1 MTTLTARPS
10 GSAVWLACPMGL
22 TMQNRYGD
30 RYPAGAA
37 AEEGTAAHWVLEAAS
52 PSTAAHCPA
61 IGDTAP
67 NGVSVTAEM
76 IGHASEALKYAF
88 GLSTGGELHMEKRLV
103 MKLPN
108 TPNTVGTADIIVL
121 PPDGKTVHVIDYKYG
136 YTHVPADA
144 PQLKIYGIAARQTFQ
159 RESVHL
165 HVIQPRDY
173 TAKPIRSHHFTP
185 AEQNDFCAQVAM
197 ALKLAA
203 SPKPVAIP
211 GSHCNR
217 CPGRGQCEAVRG
229 WSMVEEHA
237 GTDLQLTPE
246 AVAAELHLARRQ
258 AELAAARVKG
268 LEDEAAHVLR
278 SGGLVPGW
286 SMQSKPGREQWTDEQ
301 PVLSLAEG
309 FGLLD
314 TVSTRKL
321 ITPNQ
326 AIKAGLP
333 AELVRMHT
341 TRPQGEAKLVPTGE
355 TLAARVFT
363 ETN

>member
-1 MTTLTARPS
+1 MTALTARPS

-22 TMQNRYGD
+22 TMQNRYGN

-37 AEEGTAAHWVLEAAS
+37 AEEGTAAHEVLEAMACGKLWGDVAS
-52 PSTAAHCPA
+52 
-61 IGDTAP
+61 
-67 NGVSVTAEM
+67 NGVAITSDMVEHAGKAHSYAE
-76 IGHASEALKYAF
+76 SL
-88 GLSTGGELHMEKRLV
+88 GGEVLSEKRLV
-103 MKLPN
+103 MKLPD
-108 TPNTVGTADIIVL
+108 TPDTVGTADIIVL

-136 YTHVPADA
+136 FTHVPADA

-159 RESVHL
+159 RESVYL

-173 TAKPIRSHHFTP
+173 TAKPIRTHHFTP
-185 AEQNDFCAQVAM
+185 IEQNDFCAQVTM
-197 ALKLAA
+197 ALRLAA

-217 CPGRGQCEAVRG
+217 CPGRGQCAAVRD
-229 WSMVEEHA
+229 WSMVEEQA
-237 GTDLQLTPE
+237 GSDAQLSPE
-246 AVAAELHLARRQ
+246 AVAFELHLARRQ

-314 TVSTRKL
+314 TVSVRKL

-326 AIKAGLP
+326 AVKAGLP

-341 TRPQGEAKLVPTGE
+341 TRPQGEPKLVPTGE
-355 TLAARVFT
+355 TLAARIFG
-363 ETN
+363 EK

>member
-1 MTTLTARPS
+1 MLTARPS

-22 TMQNRYGD
+22 TMQNRYGN

-37 AEEGTAAHWVLEAAS
+37 AEEGTAAHWVLEQTLAALYDELPGVA
-52 PSTAAHCPA
+52 PSGVAISEDMKAH
-61 IGDTAP
+61 
-67 NGVSVTAEM
+67 
-76 IGHASEALKYAF
+76 ALGAVDYADS
-88 GLSTGGELHMEKRLV
+88 LGGEILSEKRLV
-103 MKLPN
+103 LKLPK
-108 TPNTVGTADIIVL
+108 TPNIVGTADIIVL
-121 PPDGKTVHVIDYKYG
+121 PSDGKTVHVIDYKYG
-136 YTHVPADA
+136 FTHVPADS

-173 TAKPIRSHHFTP
+173 TAKPIRTHHFTP
-185 AEQNDFCAQVAM
+185 AEQNDFCAQVTM

-217 CPGRGQCEAVRG
+217 CPGRGQCAAVRE

-237 GTDLQLTPE
+237 GSDAQLSPE

-258 AELAAARVKG
+258 AELASARVKG
-268 LEDEAAHVLR
+268 LEDEAMHVLR

-355 TLAARVFT
+355 TLAARIFG
-363 ETN
+363 ETT

>member
-37 AEEGTAAHWVLEAAS
+37 AEEGTAAHWVKEQLRAGNPVAV
-52 PSTAAHCPA
+52 
-61 IGDTAP
+61 GDAAP
-67 NGVSVTAEM
+67 NGVAVTQDMLNYGAQANSYLDKLAVGGKVFTELN
-76 IGHASEALKYAF
+76 IEIKFGKYTIK
-88 GLSTGGELHMEKRLV
+88 G
-103 MKLPN
+103 
-108 TPNTVGTADIIVL
+108 TVDDVAL
-121 PPDGKTVHVIDYKYG
+121 PPDGRAFHQVDYKYG
-136 YTHVPADA
+136 YTHVPADSS
-144 PQLKIYGIAARQTFQ
+144 QNRIYGIGLRQRFV
-159 RESVHL
+159 REQGTL
-165 HVIQPRDY
+165 HVVQPRDY
-173 TAKPIRSHHFTP
+173 TAKPTRSWVFTP
-185 AEQNDFCAQVAM
+185 IDQLDFCQKVER
-197 ALKLAA
+197 ALDAA
-203 SPKPVAIP
+203 HEKNPVAIP

-217 CPGRGQCEAVRG
+217 CPGRGQCAAVRE

-237 GTDLQLTPE
+237 GSDAQLSPE
-246 AVAAELHLARRQ
+246 AVAFELHLARRQ

-278 SGGLVPGW
+278 TGGLVPGW

-355 TLAARVFT
+355 TLAARIFG
-363 ETN
+363 ETK

>member
-22 TMQNRYGD
+22 TMQNRYGN

-37 AEEGTAAHWVLEAAS
+37 AEEGTAAHEVLEYLTS
-52 PSTAAHCPA
+52 GRGVSETA
-61 IGDTAP
+61 G
-67 NGVSVTAEM
+67 NGVATTEEM
-76 IGHASEALKYAF
+76 VDYAHKAIAYAQSLAD
-88 GLSTGGELHMEKRLV
+88 GTPLLSEKRLV

-108 TPNTVGTADIIVL
+108 TPNVVGTADLIVL
-121 PPDGKTVHVIDYKYG
+121 PPDGKTVHVVDYKYG
-136 YTHVPADA
+136 YTHVPADS

-159 RESVHL
+159 RESVYL

-173 TAKPIRSHHFTP
+173 TAKPIRTHHFTP
-185 AEQNDFCAQVAM
+185 IEQNDFCAQVSM

-217 CPGRGQCEAVRG
+217 CPGRGQCAAVRD

-237 GTDLQLTPE
+237 GSDAQLTPE
-246 AVAAELHLARRQ
+246 AVAFELHLARRQ
-258 AELAAARVKG
+258 AELATARVKG

-278 SGGLVPGW
+278 TGGLVPGW
-286 SMQSKPGREQWTDEQ
+286 SLQSSLGREKWTNEQ
-301 PVLSLAEG
+301 PVLDLAAG

-314 TVSTRKL
+314 TVSERRL

-326 AIKAGLP
+326 AIKVGLP

-341 TRPQGEAKLVPTGE
+341 TRPQGEPKLVPTGE
-355 TLAARVFT
+355 TLAARIFG
-363 ETN
+363 ETT

>member
-37 AEEGTAAHWVLEAAS
+37 AEEGTAAHWVLEKTLRLEGAPSAAS
-52 PSTAAHCPA
+52 
-61 IGDTAP
+61 
-67 NGVSVTAEM
+67 NGVTISDEMKAHAE
-76 IGHASEALKYAF
+76 SALQYVY
-88 GLSTGGELHMEKRLV
+88 GLQGERGEFYTEKRLTL
-103 MKLPN
+103 KLPN
-108 TPNTVGTADIIVL
+108 TPDILGTADVIVL

-136 YTHVPADA
+136 YTHVPADS

-159 RESVHL
+159 RESVYL

-173 TAKPIRSHHFTP
+173 TAKPIRTHHFTP
-185 AEQNDFCAQVAM
+185 IEQNDFCAQVTM
-197 ALKLAA
+197 ALRLAA
-203 SPKPVAIP
+203 SPKPVATP
-211 GSHCNR
+211 GSHCLR
-217 CPGRGQCEAVRG
+217 CPGRGQCAEVRD

-237 GTDLQLTPE
+237 GADAQLTPE

-278 SGGLVPGW
+278 TGGLVPGW

-355 TLAARVFT
+355 TLAARIFG
-363 ETN
+363 EK

>member
-22 TMQNRYGD
+22 TMQNRYGN

-37 AEEGTAAHWVLEAAS
+37 AEEGTAAHWVLEQLFDQRPIAS
-52 PSTAAHCPA
+52 M
-61 IGDTAP
+61 TAP
-67 NGVSVTAEM
+67 NGVAITQDM
-76 IGHASEALKYAF
+76 QNHAASALAYIDSLTGAGGGKAHSEHKLT
-88 GLSTGGELHMEKRLV
+88 L
-103 MKLPN
+103 KLPN
-108 TPNTVGTADIIVL
+108 TPNVVGTADIIVL

-136 YTHVPADA
+136 FTHVPSDA

-159 RESVHL
+159 RESVYL

-185 AEQNDFCAQVAM
+185 AEQNDFCAQVTM

-217 CPGRGQCEAVRG
+217 CPGRGQCEAVRE

-237 GTDLQLTPE
+237 GTDAQLSPE

-258 AELAAARVKG
+258 AELADARVKG
-268 LEDEAAHVLR
+268 LEDEVMHVLR

-286 SMQSKPGREQWTDEQ
+286 STERKPGREQWTDEQ
-301 PVLSLAEG
+301 PVLDLAAG
-309 FGLLD
+309 FGMLD
-314 TVSTRKL
+314 TVSERRL

-355 TLAARVFT
+355 TLAARIFG
-363 ETN
+363 EK

>member
-37 AEEGTAAHWVLEAAS
+37 AEEGTAAHWVKEQLRAGNPVS
-52 PSTAAHCPA
+52 V
-61 IGDTAP
+61 GDAAP
-67 NGVSVTAEM
+67 NGVAVTRDMLTYGAQANSYLDKLADGGKVFTELN
-76 IGHASEALKYAF
+76 IEIKFGKYTIK
-88 GLSTGGELHMEKRLV
+88 G
-103 MKLPN
+103 
-108 TPNTVGTADIIVL
+108 TVDDVAL
-121 PPDGKTVHVIDYKYG
+121 PPDGRTFHQVDYKYG
-136 YTHVPADA
+136 YTHVPADSS
-144 PQLKIYGIAARQTFQ
+144 QNRIYGIGLRQRFV
-159 RESVHL
+159 REQGTL
-165 HVIQPRDY
+165 HIVQPRDY
-173 TAKPIRSHHFTP
+173 AAKPIRSWVFTP
-185 AEQNDFCAQVAM
+185 IDQLDFCQKVER
-197 ALKLAA
+197 ALDAA
-203 SPKPVAIP
+203 HEKNPVATP
-211 GSHCNR
+211 GSHCLR
-217 CPGRGQCEAVRG
+217 CPGRGQCEAVRY

-237 GTDLQLTPE
+237 GSDAQLSPE

-355 TLAARVFT
+355 TLAARIFG
-363 ETN
+363 EK

>member
-37 AEEGTAAHWVLEAAS
+37 AEEGTAAHWVLES
-52 PSTAAHCPA
+52 VLMPPVPTPTAGEA
-61 IGDTAP
+61 AP
-67 NGVSVTAEM
+67 NGVSVTDEM
-76 IGHASEALKYAF
+76 ISHATEAKRYAHS
-88 GLSTGGELHMEKRLV
+88 LAEGGKVLVEHKMRMELQGV
-103 MKLPN
+103 D
-108 TPNTVGTADIIVL
+108 TIFGTADIIVL

-136 YTHVPADA
+136 FTHVPADS

-159 RESVHL
+159 RETVVL

-173 TAKPIRSHHFTP
+173 TAKPIRLHHFTP
-185 AEQNDFCAQVAM
+185 AEQLEFCGKVEMAM
-197 ALKLAA
+197 RLAA

-217 CPGRGQCEAVRG
+217 CPGRGQCAAVRE

-237 GTDLQLTPE
+237 GSDAQLSPE
-246 AVAAELHLARRQ
+246 AVAFELHLARRQ

-286 SMQSKPGREQWTDEQ
+286 SMQSSRGREQWTNEQ
-301 PVLSLAEG
+301 PVLDLAAG

-314 TVSTRKL
+314 TVSERRL

-341 TRPQGEAKLVPTGE
+341 TRPQGEAKLVPTD
-355 TLAARVFT
+355 TSTVHKLFT
-363 ETN
+363 QG

>member
-22 TMQNRYGD
+22 TMQNRYGN

-37 AEEGTAAHWVLEAAS
+37 AEEGTAAHWVLEQEFDQRPITS
-52 PSTAAHCPA
+52 E
-61 IGDTAP
+61 TAP
-67 NGVSVTAEM
+67 KGVAITQDMRS
-76 IGHASEALKYAF
+76 HAKSALEYVDSLA
-88 GLSTGGELHMEKRLV
+88 GGTGGKALSEHRLSI
-103 MKLPN
+103 KLPN
-108 TPNTVGTADIIVL
+108 TPDIIGTADVIVL

-136 YTHVPADA
+136 YTHVPADS

-173 TAKPIRSHHFTP
+173 TAKPIRTHHFTP
-185 AEQNDFCAQVAM
+185 AEQNDFCAQVTM
-197 ALKLAA
+197 AIKLAA

-217 CPGRGQCEAVRG
+217 CPGRGQCEAVRD

-237 GTDLQLTPE
+237 GSDAQLSPE

-278 SGGLVPGW
+278 SGGMVPGW

-355 TLAARVFT
+355 TLAARIFG
-363 ETN
+363 EK

>member
-22 TMQNRYGD
+22 TMQNRYGN

-37 AEEGTAAHWVLEAAS
+37 ADEGTAAHWVKEQLRLGNR
-52 PSTAAHCPA
+52 P
-61 IGDTAP
+61 IVGDAAP
-67 NGVSVTAEM
+67 NGVAITQDMLDHGAAANAYLDKLADGGKVYAELK
-76 IGHASEALKYAF
+76 IDIEFGKYVLTGTVDDVAL
-88 GLSTGGELHMEKRLV
+88 L
-103 MKLPN
+103 
-108 TPNTVGTADIIVL
+108 
-121 PPDGKTVHVIDYKYG
+121 PDGHSFHQADYKYG
-136 YTHVPADA
+136 YTHVPADS
-144 PQLKIYGIAARQTFQ
+144 PQNKIYGIGLRQRFG
-159 RESVHL
+159 REKATL

-173 TAKPIRSHHFTP
+173 TAKPTRDYVFTP
-185 AEQNDFCAQVAM
+185 ADQLKFCAQVER
-197 ALKLAA
+197 ALDAA
-203 SPKPVAIP
+203 HAAKPVAIP

-217 CPGRGQCEAVRG
+217 CPGRGQCAAVRD

-237 GTDLQLTPE
+237 GSDSQLTPE
-246 AVAAELHLARRQ
+246 AVAAELHLSRRQ

-341 TRPQGEAKLVPTGE
+341 IRPQGEAKLVPTGE
-355 TLAARVFT
+355 TLAARVFSA
-363 ETN
+363 E

>member
-22 TMQNRYGD
+22 TMQNRYGN

-37 AEEGTAAHWVLEAAS
+37 AEEGTAAHWVLES
-52 PSTAAHCPA
+52 VLMPPVPTPTAGEA
-61 IGDTAP
+61 AP
-67 NGVSVTAEM
+67 NGVSVTEEM
-76 IGHASEALKYAF
+76 ISHATEAKKYAHS
-88 GLSTGGELHMEKRLV
+88 LAEGGKVLVEHKMRLELQGV
-103 MKLPN
+103 D
-108 TPNTVGTADIIVL
+108 TIFGTADVIVL

-136 YTHVPADA
+136 FTHVPADSS
-144 PQLKIYGIAARQTFQ
+144 QLKIYGVAARQAFQ
-159 RESVHL
+159 REAVYL

-173 TAKPIRSHHFTP
+173 TAKPIRTHQFTP
-185 AEQNDFCAQVAM
+185 IEQNDFCAEVQMAM
-197 ALKLAA
+197 RLAA
-203 SPKPVAIP
+203 SRQPVAVP

-217 CPGRGQCEAVRG
+217 CPGRGQCAAVRD

-237 GTDLQLTPE
+237 GSDAQLTPE

-278 SGGLVPGW
+278 TGGLVPGW
-286 SMQSKPGREQWTDEQ
+286 SLQSSPGREKWTDEQ
-301 PVLSLAEG
+301 PVLDLAAG

-314 TVSTRKL
+314 TVSERRL

-355 TLAARVFT
+355 TLAARIFG
-363 ETN
+363 ETT

>member
-1 MTTLTARPS
+1 MLTARPS

-22 TMQNRYGD
+22 TMQNLYGN

-37 AEEGTAAHWVLEAAS
+37 AEEGTAAHWVLEETLRNAES
-52 PSTAAHCPA
+52 L
-61 IGDTAP
+61 GVTAP
-67 NGVSVTAEM
+67 NGVAVSDDMVNHALQAE
-76 IGHASEALKYAF
+76 KYAQ
-88 GLSTGGELHMEKRLV
+88 GLADAGEVLSERRLV

-108 TPNTVGTADIIVL
+108 TPDTVGTADIIVL
-121 PPDGKTVHVIDYKYG
+121 PPDGKTAHVIDYKYG
-136 YTHVPADA
+136 YTHVPADS

-173 TAKPIRSHHFTP
+173 TAKPIRTHHFTP
-185 AEQNDFCAQVAM
+185 IEQNDFCAQVTM
-197 ALKLAA
+197 ALRLAA

-217 CPGRGQCEAVRG
+217 CPGRGQCAAVRE
-229 WSMVEEHA
+229 WSMVEEHVGSDA
-237 GTDLQLTPE
+237 QLSPE

-314 TVSTRKL
+314 TVSVRKL

-341 TRPQGEAKLVPTGE
+341 ARPQGEAKLVPTGE
-355 TLAARVFT
+355 TLAARIFG
-363 ETN
+363 EK

>member
-22 TMQNRYGD
+22 TMQNRYGN

-37 AEEGTAAHWVLEAAS
+37 AEEGTAAHWVLEKALQGS
-52 PSTAAHCPA
+52 NTELEDS
-61 IGDTAP
+61 P
-67 NGVSVTAEM
+67 NGVAITQDM
-76 IGHASEALKYAF
+76 RTHADAAIQYAL
-88 GLSTGGELHMEKRLV
+88 GLSQEGEVLSEKRIV

-136 YTHVPADA
+136 FTHVPADS

-159 RESVHL
+159 RESVYL

-185 AEQNDFCAQVAM
+185 AEQNDFCAQVTM

-217 CPGRGQCEAVRG
+217 CPGRGQCAAVRE

-237 GTDLQLTPE
+237 GSDAQLTPE

-278 SGGLVPGW
+278 TGGLVPGW
-286 SMQSKPGREQWTDEQ
+286 SLQSSPGREKWTNEQ
-301 PVLSLAEG
+301 PVLDLAAG

-314 TVSTRKL
+314 TVSERRL

-341 TRPQGEAKLVPTGE
+341 TRLQGEAKLVPTGE
-355 TLAARVFT
+355 TLAARVFGGGQ
-363 ETN
+363 

>member
-1 MTTLTARPS
+1 MLTARPS

-22 TMQNRYGD
+22 TMQNRYGN

-37 AEEGTAAHWVLEAAS
+37 AEEGTAAHWVLEAVS
-52 PSTAAHCPA
+52 PSSAVPCPA
-61 IGDTAP
+61 VGDTAP
-67 NGVSVTAEM
+67 NGVAVTPEM
-76 IGHASEALKYAF
+76 IGHASGAVAYAS
-88 GLSTGGELHMEKRLV
+88 GLSEGGQMLVEHRLTLR
-103 MKLPN
+103 LPN
-108 TPNTVGTADIIVL
+108 TPEIHGTADVIVL

-136 YTHVPADA
+136 YTHVPADS
-144 PQLKIYGIAARQTFQ
+144 PQLKIYGVAARQAFN
-159 RESVHL
+159 RESVYL

-173 TAKPIRSHHFTP
+173 TAKPIRTHHFTP
-185 AEQNDFCAQVAM
+185 AEQLEFCGKVEMAM
-197 ALKLAA
+197 RLAA
-203 SPKPVAIP
+203 SKQPTAIP

-217 CPGRGQCEAVRG
+217 CPGRGQCSAVRE

-237 GTDLQLTPE
+237 GSDAQLSPE

-268 LEDEAAHVLR
+268 LEDEATHVLR
-278 SGGLVPGW
+278 SGGMVPGW

-314 TVSTRKL
+314 TVSVRKL
-321 ITPNQ
+321 ITPSQ

-341 TRPQGEAKLVPTGE
+341 TRLQGEAKLVPTGE

>member
-1 MTTLTARPS
+1 MTTQLTARPS

-22 TMQNRYGD
+22 TMQNRYGN

-37 AEEGTAAHWVLEAAS
+37 AEEGTAAHWVLEQTLGSLYDELPGVAPSGVAITEDMKAHALAS
-52 PSTAAHCPA
+52 V
-61 IGDTAP
+61 DY
-67 NGVSVTAEM
+67 AE
-76 IGHASEALKYAF
+76 SL
-88 GLSTGGELHMEKRLV
+88 GGEVLSEKRLV

-136 YTHVPADA
+136 YTHVPADS

-159 RESVHL
+159 RESVYL

-173 TAKPIRSHHFTP
+173 TAKPIRTHHFTP
-185 AEQNDFCAQVAM
+185 IEQNDFCAQVSM

-203 SPKPVAIP
+203 SPKPVAVP

-217 CPGRGQCEAVRG
+217 CPGRGQCAAVRD

-237 GTDLQLTPE
+237 GSDAQLTPE

-286 SMQSKPGREQWTDEQ
+286 SMQSKPGREQWTGESE
-301 PVLSLAEG
+301 VLSLAAG

-314 TVSTRKL
+314 TVSERRL

-341 TRPQGEAKLVPTGE
+341 TRPQGEAKLVPTGD
-355 TLAARVFT
+355 TLAARIFG
-363 ETN
+363 ETQQ

>member
-22 TMQNRYGD
+22 TMQNRYGN

-37 AEEGTAAHWVLEAAS
+37 AEEGTAAHEVLEAILTQKVWDTQAS
-52 PSTAAHCPA
+52 
-61 IGDTAP
+61 
-67 NGVSVTAEM
+67 NGVAITRDMEN
-76 IGHASEALKYAF
+76 HAGSAVSYVI
-88 GLSTGGELHMEKRLV
+88 GLSMGGEVLSEKRLV
-103 MKLPN
+103 LKLPN
-108 TPNTVGTADIIVL
+108 TPEIHGTADVIVL

-136 YTHVPADA
+136 YTHVPADS
-144 PQLKIYGIAARQTFQ
+144 PQLKIYGVAARQAFQ
-159 RESVHL
+159 RETVYL

-173 TAKPIRSHHFTP
+173 TAKPIRTHHFTP
-185 AEQNDFCAQVAM
+185 IEQNDFCAEVEMAM
-197 ALKLAA
+197 RLAA
-203 SPKPVAIP
+203 SRQPVAVP

-217 CPGRGQCEAVRG
+217 CPGRGQCAAVRD

-237 GTDLQLTPE
+237 GSDVQLTPE
-246 AVAAELHLARRQ
+246 AVAFELHLARRQ

-278 SGGLVPGW
+278 TGGLVPGW
-286 SMQSKPGREQWTDEQ
+286 SMQSKPGRETWTDEQ
-301 PVLSLAEG
+301 PVLSLAQG

-355 TLAARVFT
+355 TLAARIFG
-363 ETN
+363 EK

>member
-22 TMQNRYGD
+22 TMQNRYGN

-37 AEEGTAAHWVLEAAS
+37 AEEGTAAHWVLEQTLGTDSVACKDA
-52 PSTAAHCPA
+52 
-61 IGDTAP
+61 TAP
-67 NGVSVTAEM
+67 NGVAVSEQMILSAIEAERY
-76 IGHASEALKYAF
+76 ALNLAD
-88 GLSTGGELHMEKRLV
+88 GGEVLSERRLV

-108 TPNTVGTADIIVL
+108 TPDAVGTADIIVL

-136 YTHVPADA
+136 FTHVPADS

-159 RESVHL
+159 RENVVL

-173 TAKPIRSHHFTP
+173 TAKPIRTHRFTP
-185 AEQNDFCAQVAM
+185 AEQNDFCAQVTM

-211 GSHCNR
+211 GSHCLR
-217 CPGRGQCEAVRG
+217 CPGRGQCGAVRE

-237 GTDLQLTPE
+237 GSDAQLTPE

-355 TLAARVFT
+355 TLAARIFG
-363 ETN
+363 EK

>member
-22 TMQNRYGD
+22 TMQNRYGN

-37 AEEGTAAHWVLEAAS
+37 AEEGTAAHWVKEQLRAGNPVAV
-52 PSTAAHCPA
+52 
-61 IGDTAP
+61 GDAAP
-67 NGVSVTAEM
+67 NGVAVTQDMLTYGKAANAYMDRVAQGGRGYTELKLS
-76 IGHASEALKYAF
+76 IKFGKYTLTGTVDDVAL
-88 GLSTGGELHMEKRLV
+88 L
-103 MKLPN
+103 
-108 TPNTVGTADIIVL
+108 
-121 PPDGKTVHVIDYKYG
+121 PDGQSFHQNDYKYG
-136 YTHVPADA
+136 FNHVPADS
-144 PQLKIYGIAARQTFQ
+144 PQNRIYGIGIRQRFTC
-159 RESVHL
+159 EKATLSVT
-165 HVIQPRDY
+165 QPRDY
-173 TAKPIRSHHFTP
+173 TAKPVREWVFTP
-185 AEQNDFCAQVAM
+185 ADQLAFCAQVER
-197 ALKLAA
+197 ALDAA
-203 SPKPVAIP
+203 HEKNPVAIP

-217 CPGRGQCEAVRG
+217 CPGRGQCAAVRE

-237 GTDLQLTPE
+237 GSDAQLSPE

-301 PVLSLAEG
+301 PVLSLAQG

-321 ITPNQ
+321 ITPSQ

-355 TLAARVFT
+355 TLAARIFG
-363 ETN
+363 ETK

>member
-10 GSAVWLACPMGL
+10 GSAVWLSCPMGL

-37 AEEGTAAHWVLEAAS
+37 AEEGTAAHWVLEKALDAQIDDM
-52 PSTAAHCPA
+52 PKVAE
-61 IGDTAP
+61 
-67 NGVSVTAEM
+67 NGVAVTEDMIQHALNTVDYVDRLAE
-76 IGHASEALKYAF
+76 
-88 GLSTGGELHMEKRLV
+88 GGEVLSEKRLV
-103 MKLPN
+103 LKLPN
-108 TPNTVGTADIIVL
+108 TPDILGTADVIVL

-136 YTHVPADA
+136 YTHVPADS
-144 PQLKIYGIAARQTFQ
+144 PQLKIYGVAARQAFQ
-159 RESVHL
+159 RETVYL

-173 TAKPIRSHHFTP
+173 TAKPIRAHHFTP
-185 AEQNDFCAQVAM
+185 IEQNDFCAGVEMAM
-197 ALKLAA
+197 RLAA
-203 SPKPVAIP
+203 SRQPVAVP
-211 GSHCNR
+211 GTHCNR
-217 CPGRGQCEAVRG
+217 CPGRGQCAAVRD
-229 WSMVEEHA
+229 WSMVEEHVGSDA
-237 GTDLQLTPE
+237 QLSPE
-246 AVAAELHLARRQ
+246 AVAFELHLARRQ
-258 AELAAARVKG
+258 AELASARVKG

-286 SMQSKPGREQWTDEQ
+286 GMQSKPGREQWTGEAE
-301 PVLSLAEG
+301 VLALAQG

-314 TVSTRKL
+314 TVSERRL

-355 TLAARVFT
+355 TLAHRVFT
-363 ETN
+363 TE

>member
-22 TMQNRYGD
+22 TMQNRYGN

-37 AEEGTAAHWVLEAAS
+37 AEEGTAAHWVLEQPVA
-52 PSTAAHCPA
+52 PA
-61 IGDTAP
+61 VGSQAP
-67 NGVSVTAEM
+67 NGVVVTADM
-76 IGHASEALKYAF
+76 LVHSDSANRYV
-88 GLSTGGELHMEKRLV
+88 LSLAEGGEVLSEKRLV
-103 MKLPN
+103 LKLPN
-108 TPNTVGTADIIVL
+108 TENIVGTADVIVL
-121 PPDGKTVHVIDYKYG
+121 PPDGKAVHVIDYKYG
-136 YTHVPADA
+136 YTHVPADS
-144 PQLKIYGIAARQTFQ
+144 PQLKVYGVAARQAFQ
-159 RESVHL
+159 REAVYL

-173 TAKPIRSHHFTP
+173 TAKPIRTHHFTP
-185 AEQNDFCAQVAM
+185 IEQNDFCAEVQMAM
-197 ALKLAA
+197 RLAA
-203 SPKPVAIP
+203 SRQPAAVP

-217 CPGRGQCEAVRG
+217 CPGRGQCAAVRE

-237 GTDLQLTPE
+237 GSDAQLTPE

-314 TVSTRKL
+314 TVSVRKL

-355 TLAARVFT
+355 TLAARTFG
-363 ETN
+363 EK

>member
-1 MTTLTARPS
+1 MMNARPS

-22 TMQNRYGD
+22 TMQHRYGN

-37 AEEGTAAHWVLEAAS
+37 AEEGTAAHEVLEAVLRYEE
-52 PSTAAHCPA
+52 PPTTAK
-61 IGDTAP
+61 
-67 NGVSVTAEM
+67 NGVAITQQMRDEAYAALHNE
-76 IGHASEALKYAF
+76 IEPLCLTDAGEILSEHKLT
-88 GLSTGGELHMEKRLV
+88 L
-103 MKLPN
+103 KLPN
-108 TPNTVGTADIIVL
+108 TPDVHGTADVIVL

-136 YTHVPADA
+136 HTHVPADA
-144 PQLKIYGIAARQTFQ
+144 PQLKIYGVAAAQKFN
-159 RESVHL
+159 RENVVL

-173 TAKPIRSHHFTP
+173 TAKPVRSHAFTP
-185 AEQNDFCAQVAM
+185 AEQNDFCNEAAN
-197 ALKLAA
+197 ALRLAHVT
-203 SPKPVAIP
+203 KPYAVP

-217 CPGRGQCEAVRG
+217 CPGRGQCEAVRS

-237 GTDLQLTPE
+237 GSDAQLTPE
-246 AVAAELHLARRQ
+246 AVAFELHLARRQ

-268 LEDEAAHVLR
+268 LEDEAAHALQ
-278 SGGLVPGW
+278 SGTLVPGW
-286 SMQSKPGREQWTDEQ
+286 SLERKPGREQWTDEQ
-301 PVLSLAEG
+301 PVLDLAAG

-341 TRPQGEAKLVPTGE
+341 SRPIGEAKLVPSGE
-355 TLAARVFT
+355 TLAARIFT
-363 ETN
+363 AN

>member
-37 AEEGTAAHWVLEAAS
+37 AEEGTAAHWVKEQLRLGNR
-52 PSTAAHCPA
+52 P
-61 IGDTAP
+61 IVGDTAP
-67 NGVSVTAEM
+67 NGVAVTQDMLDYGAAANAYLDKLAAGGKVYTELK
-76 IGHASEALKYAF
+76 IDIKFGKYTLTGTVDDVAL
-88 GLSTGGELHMEKRLV
+88 L
-103 MKLPN
+103 
-108 TPNTVGTADIIVL
+108 
-121 PPDGKTVHVIDYKYG
+121 PDGQSFHQVDYKYG
-136 YTHVPADA
+136 FTHVPADG
-144 PQLKIYGIAARQTFQ
+144 PQNKIYGIGLRQRFV
-159 RESVHL
+159 REKATL
-165 HVIQPRDY
+165 HIIQPRDY
-173 TAKPIRSHHFTP
+173 TAKPTRDYLFTP
-185 AEQNDFCAQVAM
+185 IEQLDFCAKVER
-197 ALKLAA
+197 ALDAA
-203 SPKPVAIP
+203 HERNPVAVP

-217 CPGRGQCEAVRG
+217 CPGRGQCAAVRD

-237 GTDLQLTPE
+237 GSDAQLTPE

-278 SGGLVPGW
+278 TGGLVPGW
-286 SMQSKPGREQWTDEQ
+286 SLQSSPGREKWTDEQ
-301 PVLSLAEG
+301 PVLDLAAG

-314 TVSTRKL
+314 TVSERRL

-333 AELVRMHT
+333 EPLVRMHT
-341 TRPQGEAKLVPTGE
+341 TRPQGEPKLVPTGE
-355 TLAARVFT
+355 TLAARIFGT
-363 ETN
+363 TGE

>member
-22 TMQNRYGD
+22 TMQNRYGN

-37 AEEGTAAHWVLEAAS
+37 AEEGTAAHWVLEQTLRQAES
-52 PSTAAHCPA
+52 L
-61 IGDTAP
+61 DRTAP
-67 NGVSVTAEM
+67 NGVAVTDEM
-76 IGHASEALKYAF
+76 VQHALEVEKYVWGLALPDNRADGDFKIEH
-88 GLSTGGELHMEKRLV
+88 GLTLR
-103 MKLPN
+103 LPN
-108 TPNTVGTADIIVL
+108 TPNIHGTADVIVL

-136 YTHVPADA
+136 YTHVPADS
-144 PQLKIYGIAARQTFQ
+144 PQLKIYGVAARQAFQ
-159 RESVHL
+159 RETVYL

-173 TAKPIRSHHFTP
+173 TAKPIRTHHFTP
-185 AEQNDFCAQVAM
+185 IEQNDFCAQVQMAM
-197 ALKLAA
+197 RLAA
-203 SPKPVAIP
+203 SPKPMAEP

-217 CPGRGQCEAVRG
+217 CPGRGQCAAVRD

-237 GTDLQLTPE
+237 GSDAQLTPE
-246 AVAAELHLARRQ
+246 AVAFELHLARRQ

-268 LEDEAAHVLR
+268 LEDEARYLLDG
-278 SGGLVPGW
+278 GGLVPGW
-286 SMQSKPGREQWTDEQ
+286 SLQSSPGREKWTDEQ
-301 PVLSLAEG
+301 PVLDLAAG

-314 TVSTRKL
+314 TVSERRL

-355 TLAARVFT
+355 TLAHRVFSA
-363 ETN
+363 E

>member
-1 MTTLTARPS
+1 MLTARPS

-22 TMQNRYGD
+22 TMQNRYGN

-37 AEEGTAAHWVLEAAS
+37 AEEGTAAHWVKEQRRAGMAVS
-52 PSTAAHCPA
+52 VGSA
-61 IGDTAP
+61 AP
-67 NGVSVTAEM
+67 NGVAITQDMLEHGMAANAYLDKLAAGGKVYTE
-76 IGHASEALKYAF
+76 LKIRIEF
-88 GLSTGGELHMEKRLV
+88 GKYVLTG
-103 MKLPN
+103 
-108 TPNTVGTADIIVL
+108 TVDDVAL
-121 PPDGKTVHVIDYKYG
+121 PPNGQSFHQADYKYG
-136 YTHVPADA
+136 YTHVPADS
-144 PQLKIYGIAARQTFQ
+144 PQNKIYGIGLRQRFV
-159 RESVHL
+159 REQATL

-173 TAKPIRSHHFTP
+173 TAKPVRSYEFTP
-185 AEQNDFCAQVAM
+185 AEQLEFCAQVER
-197 ALKLAA
+197 ALDAA
-203 SPKPVAIP
+203 HERNPVAVP

-217 CPGRGQCEAVRG
+217 CPGRGQCAAVRD

-237 GTDLQLTPE
+237 GSDAQLTPE
-246 AVAAELHLARRQ
+246 AVAFELHLARRQ

-286 SMQSKPGREQWTDEQ
+286 SMQSKPGCEQWTDEQ

-341 TRPQGEAKLVPTGE
+341 TRPQGEPKLVPTGE
-355 TLAARVFT
+355 TLAARIFG
-363 ETN
+363 EK

>member
-22 TMQNRYGD
+22 TMQNRYGN

-37 AEEGTAAHWVLEAAS
+37 AEEGTAAHWVLEQTLAS
-52 PSTAAHCPA
+52 LYDELPGVAPSGVAISEDMKAHA
-61 IGDTAP
+61 LGAVDY
-67 NGVSVTAEM
+67 VDRLAE
-76 IGHASEALKYAF
+76 
-88 GLSTGGELHMEKRLV
+88 GGEVLSEKRLV
-103 MKLPN
+103 LKLPN
-108 TPNTVGTADIIVL
+108 TPNILGTADVIVL
-121 PPDGKTVHVIDYKYG
+121 PPDGKTIHVIDYKYG
-136 YTHVPADA
+136 FTHVPADS
-144 PQLKIYGIAARQTFQ
+144 PQLKIYGVAARQAFQ
-159 RESVHL
+159 RESVVL

-173 TAKPIRSHHFTP
+173 TAKPVRSYHFTP
-185 AEQNDFCAQVAM
+185 IEQLDFCAQVEMAM
-197 ALKLAA
+197 RLAA
-203 SPKPVAIP
+203 SKQPVAVP

-217 CPGRGQCEAVRG
+217 CPGRGQCAAVRD

-237 GTDLQLTPE
+237 GSDAQLSPE
-246 AVAAELHLARRQ
+246 AVAFELHLARRQ
-258 AELAAARVKG
+258 AELASARVKG

-286 SMQSKPGREQWTDEQ
+286 SLQSSPGREKWTDEQ
-301 PVLSLAEG
+301 PVLDLAAG

-314 TVSTRKL
+314 TVSERRL

-341 TRPQGEAKLVPTGE
+341 TRPQGEPKLVPTGE
-355 TLAARVFT
+355 TLAARIFG
-363 ETN
+363 ETKP

>member
-1 MTTLTARPS
+1 MLTARPS

-37 AEEGTAAHWVLEAAS
+37 AEEGTAAHWVLENVLGECVT
-52 PSTAAHCPA
+52 PTDL
-61 IGDTAP
+61 IGLSAP
-67 NGVSVTAEM
+67 NGVAVTKDM
-76 IGHASEALKYAF
+76 VDHAVSAAAYA
-88 GLSTGGELHMEKRLV
+88 GELHAGGGRRYVERQLRLD
-103 MKLPN
+103 LPEASI
-108 TPNTVGTADIIVL
+108 TGTADVVVVSA
-121 PPDGKTVHVIDYKYG
+121 DNKTVHVIDYKYG
-136 YTHVPADA
+136 YSHVPADS
-144 PQLKIYGIAARQTFQ
+144 PQLKIYGVAARQEFQ
-159 RESVHL
+159 RERVVL

-173 TAKPIRSHHFTP
+173 TAKPIRTHHFTP
-185 AEQNDFCAQVAM
+185 IEQLDFCAQVEMAM
-197 ALKLAA
+197 RLAA
-203 SPKPVAIP
+203 SKQPTAIP

-217 CPGRGQCEAVRG
+217 CPGRGQCASVRE

-237 GTDLQLTPE
+237 GSDAQLSPE

-278 SGGLVPGW
+278 TGGLVPGW
-286 SMQSKPGREQWTDEQ
+286 SLQSSPGREKWTDEQ
-301 PVLSLAEG
+301 PVLDLAAG

-314 TVSTRKL
+314 IVSERKL

-341 TRPQGEAKLVPTGE
+341 TRPQGGAKLVPTGE
-355 TLAARVFT
+355 TLAARIFG
-363 ETN
+363 ETQS

>member
-22 TMQNRYGD
+22 TMQNRYGN

-37 AEEGTAAHWVLEAAS
+37 AEEGTAAHEVLEDMLTPDS
-52 PSTAAHCPA
+52 VSTE
-61 IGDTAP
+61 TAK
-67 NGVSVTAEM
+67 NGVAITDEMRSHAAE
-76 IGHASEALKYAF
+76 AVNYVESLR
-88 GLSTGGELHMEKRLV
+88 LSDAGTVMAERKLV
-103 MKLPN
+103 LKLPN
-108 TPNTVGTADIIVL
+108 TPEIHGTADVIVL

-136 YTHVPADA
+136 YTHVPADS
-144 PQLKIYGIAARQTFQ
+144 PQLKIYGVAARQAFQ
-159 RESVHL
+159 RETVYL

-173 TAKPIRSHHFTP
+173 TANPIRTHHFTP
-185 AEQNDFCAQVAM
+185 IEQNDFCAEVEMAM
-197 ALKLAA
+197 RLAA
-203 SPKPVAIP
+203 SRQPVAVP

-217 CPGRGQCEAVRG
+217 CPGRGQCAAVRD
-229 WSMVEEHA
+229 WSMAEEHA
-237 GTDLQLTPE
+237 GSDAQLTPE
-246 AVAAELHLARRQ
+246 AVAFELHLARRQ

-278 SGGLVPGW
+278 TGGLVPGW
-286 SMQSKPGREQWTDEQ
+286 SMQSKPGRETWTGEAE
-301 PVLSLAEG
+301 VLALAEG

-314 TVSTRKL
+314 TVSERRL

-355 TLAARVFT
+355 TLAARIFGT
-363 ETN
+363 TGEK